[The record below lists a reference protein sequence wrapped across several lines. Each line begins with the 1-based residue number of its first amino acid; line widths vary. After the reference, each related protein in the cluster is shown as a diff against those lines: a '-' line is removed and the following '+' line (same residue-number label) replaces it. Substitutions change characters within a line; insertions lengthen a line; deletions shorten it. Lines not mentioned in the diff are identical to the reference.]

1 MTEKVKNYLGIAI
14 IIGILVFAYAAWSY
28 VGTYSKSAEP
38 SSFRSFS
45 VSGEGKVVTVPDVAT
60 FTFSVVTEGGR
71 DLSKLQKENID
82 KTNRAIAFVK
92 NNKVDQKDIKTEG
105 YNINPRYQYYECNR
119 QVQIYPAPEP
129 TPCPPPEIV
138 GYTITQTVGVKVRDF
153 SKVGDIVAGV
163 VLNGA
168 NSVSGLTFTIDDRTK
183 AENDAREEAISKAKD
198 KAKAIARAGGFNI
211 GRLLSIEEGYQPY
224 YGMGGGTA
232 ESVSLKSAAA
242 APAPT
247 IEPGSQEVKITVTLR
262 YEIK

>member
-45 VSGEGKVVTVPDVAT
+45 VSGEGKVVTVPDVAA
-60 FTFSVVTEGGR
+60 FTFSVVTEGGKN
-71 DLSKLQKENID
+71 LSQLQKENID
-82 KTNRAIAFVK
+82 KTNKAIAFVK

-105 YNINPRYQYYECNR
+105 YNITPRYQYYDCDR
-119 QVQIYPAPEP
+119 QVQIYPAPES
-129 TPCPPPEIV
+129 TLCPPPEIV
-138 GYTITQTVGVKVRDF
+138 GYTIIQTVGVKVRDF

-163 VLNGA
+163 VENGA

-183 AENDAREEAISKAKD
+183 AENEARAEAISKAKE
-198 KAKAIARAGGFNI
+198 KAKAIAMAGGFNI

-224 YGMGGGTA
+224 YGYGMGGGM
-232 ESVSLKSAAA
+232 ESVSLKSA

-247 IEPGSQEVKITVTLR
+247 IEPGSQEVRIIVTLG
-262 YEIK
+262 YEIE